1 MPQQLSQFQESLKK
15 LEQELQTPNVFNNT
29 QKLKEISKK
38 FNETKEIVENLEKL
52 EFLKREI
59 KENKDFLKTETE
71 QEMIEL
77 IQKELENLEK
87 KEITLEKKIKILFIP
102 KDPLDEKNIIMEIR
116 AGTGG
121 DEAEL
126 FAANLFRMYSRF
138 AERKKWKTH
147 LVNVNKTEMG
157 GFKEIV
163 FEITG
168 DNVYSHLKY
177 EIGVHRVQRIPETEK
192 SGRIHTSAATVAVL
206 PKAEEIDIKID
217 PKDLRIDVFC
227 SGGHGGQNV
236 NKVST
241 AVRITHL
248 PTNIV
253 VSCQNERSQPQN
265 KEKAFTILRSRILA
279 LEQEK
284 KQKALSSERKS
295 QVGSGDRSE
304 KIRTYNFPQ
313 DRITDHRIKKSWH
326 SIANILDG
334 ELDKIISDIH
344 ESIIQEN

>member
-1 MPQQLSQFQESLKK
+1 MLSLLPQFQKSFEE
-15 LEQELQTPNVFNNT
+15 LEQKMQNPNIFNNT
-29 QKLKEISKK
+29 EEIKKISKK
-38 FNETKEIVENLEKL
+38 FNETKEIIENLEKL
-52 EFLKREI
+52 KSLGNNIEQT
-59 KENKDFLKTETE
+59 KELLKTEVD

-77 IQKELENLEK
+77 IQCELKDLEK
-87 KEITLEKKIKILFIP
+87 NKEALEIKIKILLSP
-102 KDPLDEKNIIMEIR
+102 KDPMDEKNIIMEIR
-116 AGTGG
+116 AGVGG
-121 DEAEL
+121 NEAEL
-126 FAANLFRMYSRF
+126 FAANLFRMYFRF
-138 AERKKWKTH
+138 AERKKWKTN
-147 LVNVNKTEMG
+147 LINSNKTELG

-192 SGRIHTSAATVAVL
+192 SGRIHTSTATIAVL
-206 PKAEEIDIKID
+206 PEAKEIDIKID

-265 KEKAFTILRSRILA
+265 KEKAFTVLRSRLLA

-284 KQKALSSERKS
+284 KQSILTNERKN
-295 QVGSGDRSE
+295 QVGTGDRSE

-334 ELDKIISDIH
+334 DLDEIITDIYK
-344 ESIIQEN
+344 STL

>member
-1 MPQQLSQFQESLKK
+1 MSTQLSQFQESFKK
-15 LEQELQTPNVFNNT
+15 LEQELQTPSIFNDT
-29 QKLKEISKK
+29 QKLKELSRK

-52 EFLKREI
+52 DFFKKTIEENKNFLKI
-59 KENKDFLKTETE
+59 ETN

-87 KEITLEKKIKILFIP
+87 KETILEKKIKILLSP

-147 LVNVNKTEMG
+147 FVNANKTEIG
-157 GFKEIV
+157 GFKEII

-168 DNVYSHLKY
+168 DSVYSHLKY

-192 SGRIHTSAATVAVL
+192 SGRIHTSTATVAVL
-206 PKAEEIDIKID
+206 PEAEEVDIKID
-217 PKDLRIDVFC
+217 PKNLRIDVFC

-241 AVRITHL
+241 AIRITHL

-253 VSCQNERSQPQN
+253 VSCQNERSQMQN
-265 KEKAFTILRSRILA
+265 KEKAFTVLRSRLLA
-279 LEQEK
+279 IEQEK
-284 KQKALSSERKS
+284 KQKTLSFERKS

-334 ELDKIISDIH
+334 DLDKIIESLH
-344 ESIIQEN
+344 ENN